1 MGTVQLNNQGA
12 EVRVL
17 QELLNLN
24 GIIVTVDGMFGSKT
38 YDAVVAFQKHH
49 FDENSN
55 PLLVDGI
62 VGPSTWKSLMAYD
75 KRITPGHGTTGDT
88 YTLARIDLLHPKLR
102 EEVRKIYSEILQSNL
117 RIRITDTLRS
127 FDEQARLYAQGRTAP
142 GKIVTKARP
151 GQSYHN
157 YGLAVDFALLL
168 PGGNKVSWDMDL
180 DLNNNHKADWLEVVA
195 IFKHY
200 GWTWGGDWSFKD
212 YPHFEKTFGY
222 TTHQLLTL
230 HQCLNNNNAYVNI

>member
-1 MGTVQLNNQGA
+1 MRTIELNSQGA
-12 EVRVL
+12 EVRIL

-38 YDAVVAFQKHH
+38 YDAVTAFQKHH
-49 FDENSN
+49 FDENST

-62 VGPSTWKSLMAYD
+62 VEPSTWKSLMTYD

-117 RIRITDTLRS
+117 QIRITDTLRS
-127 FDEQARLYAQGRTAP
+127 FDEQAKLYAQGRTAP
-142 GKIVTKARP
+142 GKIVTKAKP

-168 PGGNKVSWDMDL
+168 PGETK
-180 DLNNNHKADWLEVVA
+180 
-195 IFKHY
+195 
-200 GWTWGGDWSFKD
+200 
-212 YPHFEKTFGY
+212 
-222 TTHQLLTL
+222 
-230 HQCLNNNNAYVNI
+230 